1 MLRLSTRS
9 HGICGTARTPTNA
22 FAARSGAEV
31 SREELAH
38 RAKPTVSR
46 FPRCE
51 TYGFALPF
59 LTSQLPVRLEQAFVL
74 PPHSGPMVLARPSL
88 RREFSPLLALAR
100 DEPASTSKRGVR
112 VPDFAPTQPVPIP
125 DHVPSPLRNSCHVSS
140 FCLYLG
146 ARPPRRGSIEWWRS
160 DGTLTLLGTGP

>member
-59 LTSQLPVRLEQAFVL
+59 LTSQLPVRLEQR
-74 PPHSGPMVLARPSL
+74 HGGRQ
-88 RREFSPLLALAR
+88 
-100 DEPASTSKRGVR
+100 
-112 VPDFAPTQPVPIP
+112 DFFGFQAATCKYFWIAM
-125 DHVPSPLRNSCHVSS
+125 SM
-140 FCLYLG
+140 
-146 ARPPRRGSIEWWRS
+146 
-160 DGTLTLLGTGP
+160 